1 MKITKTILI
10 LFLGILII
18 PIFSIIVLSFQ
29 NNTGD
34 VFKLYQSIFANKDFT
49 DAFLLSTFV
58 SFLTAAFSVFFSF
71 LLSLSWFNKRQMF
84 VVLMLILIVGL
95 LPPDIFALS
104 INKVSQLLGFYSSN
118 FFFLIVG
125 LTFYTLP
132 FGVLLFWT
140 RFYFIEQT
148 TIVAAKDIG
157 LQRFYII
164 TKIILPLSKATV
176 TTSFLLSFL
185 LAFNEY
191 PRTYYLSGS
200 NVLLSE
206 FLNGKLNSGADQS
219 IYAGGSITIILT
231 TILIIGYFSFH
242 SISQRTKSGTFARH
256 TKPTHKG

>member
-1 MKITKTILI
+1 MKVSKTILI

-29 NNTGD
+29 NNNGEF
-34 VFKLYQSIFANKDFT
+34 FKWYESISVNEEFT
-49 DAFLLSTFV
+49 NAFLLSTFV
-58 SFLTAAFSVFFSF
+58 SVLTATVSVLFSF
-71 LLSLSWFNKRQMF
+71 LISLSWFNKRQLF

-95 LPPDIFALS
+95 LPPDIFALG

-118 FFFLIVG
+118 FFFLIAG

-132 FGVLLFWT
+132 FSVLLFWT
-140 RFYFIEQT
+140 RFYFIEQAT
-148 TIVAAKDIG
+148 LVAAKDIG

-164 TKIILPLSKATV
+164 TKIILPLSKATA
-176 TTSFLLSFL
+176 TTCFLLSFL
-185 LAFNEY
+185 LALNEY

-206 FLNGKLNSGADQS
+206 FLNGKLNSGADES

-231 TILIIGYFSFH
+231 ALLIIGYFVFNL
-242 SISQRTKSGTFARH
+242 ISQRRQSH
-256 TKPTHKG
+256 TLASR